1 MKAMTVLNEL
11 TLLLRTMRSAA
22 RVSTAFEVGGQPLR
36 KDLERLG
43 IAPEAFAR
51 LQLRR

>member
-1 MKAMTVLNEL
+1 MKVTIVLNEL
-11 TLLLRTMRSAA
+11 TSLLRAVRSAA
-22 RVSTAFEVGGQPLR
+22 RASAAFEVGRQPSP

-51 LQLRR
+51 LRH